1 MSDEGGTYSLKTQT
15 GGESVLPALCNVLGT
30 LLIVIVIALCVPI
43 TVPWLVGYQVYDVI
57 SGSMEPEIPVGS
69 VVYVKQADPSTI
81 QIGDVIA
88 YQSESGVVIHRVTT
102 NRTSMG
108 EMVTKGDAN
117 NVEDF
122 SPVPYDNVL
131 GRVEM
136 HLPFLGAFMSIYAS
150 VAGKVYLLLI
160 AACGVMLNLVA
171 ANMRQR
177 RREEAEDEM
186 AASSSPEGV

>member
-1 MSDEGGTYSLKTQT
+1 MPEEGRTDSLKTQS
-15 GGESVLPALCNVLGT
+15 GGGSVLPTLCNVLGT
-30 LLIVIVIALCVPI
+30 LLIVIVIALCIPI
-43 TVPWLVGYQVYDVI
+43 TVPWLVGYQVYDVV

-69 VVYVKQADPSTI
+69 VVYVKQVDPPTI

-177 RREEAEDEM
+177 RREGV
-186 AASSSPEGV
+186 EG

>member
-1 MSDEGGTYSLKTQT
+1 M
-15 GGESVLPALCNVLGT
+15 
-30 LLIVIVIALCVPI
+30 IIIVIALCAPI
-43 TVPWLVGYQVYDVI
+43 TLPGLMGYQVYDVV

-69 VVYVKQADPSTI
+69 VVYVKQADPSMI
-81 QIGDVIA
+81 QVGDVIA
-88 YQSESGVVIHRVTT
+88 YQSESDVVIHRVTA
-102 NRTSMG
+102 NRSSMG

-122 SPVPYDNVL
+122 SPVPYVDVL
-131 GRVEM
+131 GRVEV

-160 AACGVMLNLVA
+160 AAFGVMLNLVA